1 MGQMSI
7 VIGVTTVGTQRAMRE
22 IQLMEATVKKAQV
35 SMMQLGRSMTQFA
48 SLPAGIFAGAALANF
63 AKFEF
68 SIAKI
73 VGLVGI
79 ADEQAKAWG
88 KDVLNMS
95 GDLGKGAN
103 ELADA
108 LYYITSS
115 GFKGAESMNIL
126 KISAQ
131 AAASGLGET
140 KQVADIVT
148 SAMNAYGASTLSAAE
163 ATNVLVMAVREG
175 KGEPEDLT
183 RAFATVIPISAKLGV
198 QFHEVGGALA
208 ALTRLGMPA
217 ATAATYLRQT
227 LFTLTKPSKQTRDAL
242 KAMGTSAGELRDSLE
257 NQGLLHTLRTLGD
270 LTERFGEESMAR
282 VFPNIRAF
290 MGVIS
295 LLQMDVAE
303 VNEVFENTQNS
314 SSALSDAFAAA
325 SETLKFKLNS
335 AVAEGQSMLIKF
347 GEALSRSVLP
357 IVESIGRAF
366 KDFGDWFGGL
376 SKDSQDFIA
385 KILGITIAGG
395 PLLLLL
401 SLLKAAGKELLYVFR
416 YIFTGGWIKGINNT
430 TNALNNQNNAVNAQ
444 TVAVQRQT
452 AVINAN
458 TSAKVKNN
466 LAQQALLTGNKSK
479 IAGVIPM
486 PVQNKATMAVKASM
500 VANQSL
506 NKVKNQIPIQATKL
520 ATEQQKLTILQ
531 NKYNSSV
538 ELQTRLLQASI
549 HATNSAVT
557 AQQRY
562 ESSLGIADAAAKKNN
577 LTVSMSRMVAEQ
589 RNIAL
594 LEQAAAQK
602 MAAAAELQ
610 AIEVGQ
616 LKNQV
621 DKQANAVTAASIQNK
636 ALNKKATL
644 LQIEATKLEAAAVK
658 ARNAAYQESILK
670 HQQLLVANNTTNK
683 AIRKH
688 HKSLLAQ
695 RHAAEKSSVV
705 MSGFTKVIKGVG
717 STLTKVTNFIA
728 ANWMIALMLA
738 IGAISKYI
746 KHLKEVNYLD
756 TIQKKLK
763 KEVAQAVGEE
773 TSKVQTYLAIAQN
786 EIQTKEDRNAAI
798 ERLKE
803 IAPAYFNMLDT
814 ESIKTNKAKE
824 AIDAYNAS
832 ITKSLELKA
841 VDQALEE
848 EYARRKKEML
858 EGTFNDVSIGDKIK
872 MYFRH
877 IGTALLHGAGSAN
890 FGIKIAEDPKAKQW
904 VEEAARKSEERH
916 NKTVEYLL
924 NERAI
929 ISSNTQDLVKNYDYL
944 AKKSDELIN
953 RNAVVQNKVKNATKE
968 GKKEALKEQ
977 MEYQKSVKATLDLGK
992 QTLTQLKEREEYANN
1007 LIATDNELQRLKE
1020 KGDIV
1025 GYAARLGDLQGT
1037 KNKIITEIQGKTA
1050 ILEETIKNL
1059 DEVYQKGPKISEG
1072 DDVADDFLGGT
1083 TEQLTKLQQ
1092 LQKDLTDA
1100 FDGYQTELLIVEK
1113 TAELYGKTTGIAAD
1127 KAKVLETVI
1136 NLAGEAMANSIPIDK
1151 AKLEAVINLYN
1162 SLVKLDEEEK
1172 VRAKVLEDVKKIQED
1187 IATDSK
1193 KAWDEAEKEMLN
1205 YKDSTTLAMETMA
1218 KLSGYLID
1226 VKNEFKK
1233 TGDTVEYV
1241 DSTTLLYNETLKE
1254 LKKQLRAAIKNGEDI
1269 DYILKQIT
1277 DTMTNLDNLSL
1288 EGAVAELLVLKSA
1301 IEAGKLSFGQINST
1315 IEKLIELIEQ
1325 LSKAPKTEWTEQA
1338 IAQLQEVAEVAIKTK
1353 FEMEMRD
1360 LKQDAIVDFF
1370 TAIGEGLGSMMAG
1383 VEDPWKG
1390 IIQSLFN
1397 VVKQIGSLLIA
1408 AGTLMIMAQI
1418 PLGYLWAAAGT
1429 GLVALAT
1436 MGSIAVQQKNQEK
1449 EPTKMAAGGVV
1460 PPGFPNDTFPAM
1472 LTSGEIVVPKNKTQD
1487 AMAGLFDFLSLTDPT
1502 FRFLRPVF
1510 DELIARKQAKEILA
1524 SAPKMSY
1531 GGIVP
1536 SGYQNDS
1543 YPAMLSSGEVIIP
1556 PKRLPKFERDTM
1568 DVNVVIEGVVRGK
1581 DIYYVTKEVE
1591 RKYKNSF

>member
-1 MGQMSI
+1 MSLMGQMSI

-22 IQLMEATVKKAQV
+22 IQLMEATVRKAQV

-148 SAMNAYGASTLSAAE
+148 SAMNAYGSSVLSAAE

-208 ALTRLGMPA
+208 SLTRLGMPA

-257 NQGLLHTLRTLGD
+257 NQGLLPTLRTLGD

-303 VNEVFENTQNS
+303 VNEVFENTKNS
-314 SSALSDAFAAA
+314 SNALNDAFAAA
-325 SETLKFKLNS
+325 SETLKFKLNA
-335 AVAEGQSMLIKF
+335 AVAEGQSMFIKF
-347 GEALSRSVLP
+347 GEALSRTVLP

-366 KDFGDWFGGL
+366 KNFGDWFGGL

-401 SLLKAAGKELLYVFR
+401 SLLKAGFHELKAVAK

-479 IAGVIPM
+479 IAGVIPI

-506 NKVKNQIPIQATKL
+506 DKVKSRIPMQAALL

-531 NKYNSSV
+531 NKYNSAV

-549 HATNSAVT
+549 HTSNSAVT
-557 AQQRY
+557 AQKRY

-577 LTVSMSRMVAEQ
+577 LTISMSRMVAEQ

-602 MAAAAELQ
+602 MATAAELQ

-621 DKQANAVTAASIQNK
+621 DKQANVVTTASVQNK
-636 ALNKKATL
+636 ALNNKATL

-658 ARNAAYQESILK
+658 ARNAAYQESILR

-683 AIRKH
+683 AIRQH

-717 STLTKVTNFIA
+717 STLTKVTKFIA
-728 ANWMIALMLA
+728 ANWMMALMLA
-738 IGAISKYI
+738 IVAISKYI

-803 IAPAYFNMLDT
+803 IAPAYFNMLDL

-890 FGIKIAEDPKAKQW
+890 FGVKIAEDPKAKQW

-924 NERAI
+924 NERAT

-953 RNAVVQNKVKNATKE
+953 RNAAIQNKVKNATKE

-1020 KGDIV
+1020 KGDIF
-1025 GYAARLGDLQGT
+1025 GYTARLGYLQGT

-1059 DEVYQKGPKISEG
+1059 DKVYQKGPKIVEG
-1072 DDVADDFLGGT
+1072 DNDFLG
-1083 TEQLTKLQQ
+1083 EKEKLTD
-1092 LQKDLTDA
+1092 LQKLWKSYDESITAILNKQNLMPEYAKSFEPVEDALKNINTLFEGFTNLSSDSFKSAIGTKQAEDVIAYYNSLQLVKNVYESTQKSQEDLFKSLEDSMDSLYNDISTIDTFDEIMTDLGMKLSYLTVDAKNMGDA
-1100 FDGYQTELLIVEK
+1100 FDPLNSKLTI
-1113 TAELYGKTTGIAAD
+1113 YGKAIE
-1127 KAKVLETVI
+1127 L
-1136 NLAGEAMANSIPIDK
+1136 IDSLVGFLTEEQK
-1151 AKLEAVINLYN
+1151 KLYD
-1162 SLVKLDEEEK
+1162 SLVKVHKALQLQADSTNVINSIEEIIEKVKALGDSAETARDRLELLAKARRNLLKGPKGENFDNVLNQLDELTEK
-1172 VRAKVLEDVKKIQED
+1172 AAQAQLALEMRNLKMDAIASFATLFGETIGKV
-1187 IATDSK
+1187 AAGSK
-1193 KAWDEAEKEMLN
+1193 DAWD
-1205 YKDSTTLAMETMA
+1205 
-1218 KLSGYLID
+1218 G
-1226 VKNEFKK
+1226 
-1233 TGDTVEYV
+1233 
-1241 DSTTLLYNETLKE
+1241 
-1254 LKKQLRAAIKNGEDI
+1254 
-1269 DYILKQIT
+1269 
-1277 DTMTNLDNLSL
+1277 
-1288 EGAVAELLVLKSA
+1288 
-1301 IEAGKLSFGQINST
+1301 
-1315 IEKLIELIEQ
+1315 LIEGLI
-1325 LSKAPKTEWTEQA
+1325 S
-1338 IAQLQEVAEVAIKTK
+1338 I
-1353 FEMEMRD
+1353 
-1360 LKQDAIVDFF
+1360 
-1370 TAIGEGLGSMMAG
+1370 
-1383 VEDPWKG
+1383 
-1390 IIQSLFN
+1390 
-1397 VVKQIGSLLIA
+1397 VKQIGSVLIGLGSWLLTIGLPIGANYLA
-1408 AGTLMIMAQI
+1408 AGIGITAIASYASASMQKRKDAKEEAEKTKVPGMA
-1418 PLGYLWAAAGT
+1418 LGG
-1429 GLVALAT
+1429 
-1436 MGSIAVQQKNQEK
+1436 I
-1449 EPTKMAAGGVV
+1449 V
-1460 PPGFPNDTFPAM
+1460 PPGYPNDSYHAM
-1472 LTSGEIVVPKNKTQD
+1472 LTSGEAVI
-1487 AMAGLFDFLSLTDPT
+1487 
-1502 FRFLRPVF
+1502 
-1510 DELIARKQAKEILA
+1510 
-1524 SAPKMSY
+1524 
-1531 GGIVP
+1531 
-1536 SGYQNDS
+1536 
-1543 YPAMLSSGEVIIP
+1543 PA
-1556 PKRLPKFERDTM
+1556 KRLPEFERQEM
-1568 DVNVVIEGVVRGK
+1568 DVNVTVDGVVRGS
-1581 DIYYVTKEVE
+1581 DIHYIVREVE
-1591 RKYKNSF
+1591 RRYKNTY

>member
-131 AAASGLGET
+131 AAVSGLGET

-148 SAMNAYGASTLSAAE
+148 SAMNAYGSSVLSAAE

-183 RAFATVIPISAKLGV
+183 RAFATVIPISAKLSV

-257 NQGLLHTLRTLGD
+257 NQGLLPTLRTLGD

-303 VNEVFENTQNS
+303 VNEVFENTKNS
-314 SSALSDAFAAA
+314 SNALNDAFAAA
-325 SETLKFKLNS
+325 SETLKFKLNA

-366 KDFGDWFGGL
+366 KNFGDWFGGL

-385 KILGITIAGG
+385 KILGIVIAGG

-401 SLLKAAGKELLYVFR
+401 SLLKAGFHELKAVAK

-506 NKVKNQIPIQATKL
+506 DKVKSRIPMQAALL

-531 NKYNSSV
+531 NKYNSAV

-549 HATNSAVT
+549 HTSNSAVT
-557 AQQRY
+557 AQKRY

-577 LTVSMSRMVAEQ
+577 LTISMSRMVAEQ

-658 ARNAAYQESILK
+658 ARNAAYQESILR

-683 AIRKH
+683 EIRKH

-695 RHAAEKSSVV
+695 KQAAEKSSVA

-717 STLTKVTNFIA
+717 STLAKVGKFIA

-738 IGAISKYI
+738 IAAISKYI

-773 TSKVQTYLAIAQN
+773 TSKVQTYLAIAKN

-803 IAPAYFNMLDT
+803 IAPAYFNMLDL

-832 ITKSLELKA
+832 ITKSSELKA

-877 IGTALLHGAGSAN
+877 IGTAFATSGIQSVN
-890 FGIKIAEDPKAKQW
+890 FAIKIAEDPKAKQW

-944 AKKSDELIN
+944 VKKSDELIN
-953 RNAVVQNKVKNATKE
+953 RNAAIQNKVKNATKE

-992 QTLTQLKEREEYANN
+992 QTLTQLKEREEYANS
-1007 LIATDNELQRLKE
+1007 LIATNNELQQ

-1059 DEVYQKGPKISEG
+1059 DKVYQKGPKIVEG
-1072 DDVADDFLGGT
+1072 DNDFLGE
-1083 TEQLTKLQQ
+1083 TEEKLTD
-1092 LQKDLTDA
+1092 LQKLWKSYDESITAILNKQNLMPEYAKSFEPVEDTLKNINTLFEGFTNLSSDSFKSAIGTKQAKDVIAYYNSLQLVKNVYESTQKSQEDLFKSLEDGMGSLYNDITTIDTFDEIMTDLGMNLSYLTVNAKNMGDA
-1100 FDGYQTELLIVEK
+1100 FDPLNSKLTI
-1113 TAELYGKTTGIAAD
+1113 YGKA
-1127 KAKVLETVI
+1127 
-1136 NLAGEAMANSIPIDK
+1136 
-1151 AKLEAVINLYN
+1151 
-1162 SLVKLDEEEK
+1162 
-1172 VRAKVLEDVKKIQED
+1172 
-1187 IATDSK
+1187 
-1193 KAWDEAEKEMLN
+1193 
-1205 YKDSTTLAMETMA
+1205 
-1218 KLSGYLID
+1218 
-1226 VKNEFKK
+1226 
-1233 TGDTVEYV
+1233 
-1241 DSTTLLYNETLKE
+1241 
-1254 LKKQLRAAIKNGEDI
+1254 
-1269 DYILKQIT
+1269 
-1277 DTMTNLDNLSL
+1277 
-1288 EGAVAELLVLKSA
+1288 
-1301 IEAGKLSFGQINST
+1301 
-1315 IEKLIELIEQ
+1315 IELIDSLVGFLTPEQKELANALRETYESLKLQSEVTDDLATDIDKLNSIKEKLDKLGNSAETAHDRLILISQAMRILRNGPVEGFDLTIEQ
-1325 LSKAPKTEWTEQA
+1325 LKKMSQEAAKAK
-1338 IAQLQEVAEVAIKTK
+1338 IAL
-1353 FEMEMRD
+1353 EMRD
-1360 LKQDAIVDFF
+1360 LKADAIAGFATSV
-1370 TAIGEGLGSMMAG
+1370 AESIGNAAAGAENAWDGLLT
-1383 VEDPWKG
+1383 
-1390 IIQSLFN
+1390 SLLD
-1397 VVKQIGSLLIA
+1397 VIKQIGQKLIA
-1408 AGTLMIMAQI
+1408 LGAIMLAFGNPGGMQYLLQGTAI
-1418 PLGYLWAAAGT
+1418 
-1429 GLVALAT
+1429 LA
-1436 MGSIAVQQKNQEK
+1436 IASYASARMQKNSDAAKDAER
-1449 EPTKMAAGGVV
+1449 TMSKMA
-1460 PPGFPNDTFPAM
+1460 
-1472 LTSGEIVVPKNKTQD
+1472 
-1487 AMAGLFDFLSLTDPT
+1487 
-1502 FRFLRPVF
+1502 R
-1510 DELIARKQAKEILA
+1510 
-1524 SAPKMSY
+1524 

-1536 SGYQNDS
+1536 QGYPNDS
-1543 YPAMLSSGEVIIP
+1543 YPAMLSSGEAVIP
-1556 PKRLPKFERDTM
+1556 PNKLPEFENREM
-1568 DVNVVIEGVVRGK
+1568 EVKVVVEGVTKGS
-1581 DIYYVTKEVE
+1581 DLYYVMKEVS
-1591 RKYKNSF
+1591 RRYKNSF

>member
-1 MGQMSI
+1 MSLMGQMSI

-35 SMMQLGRSMTQFA
+35 SMMQLGRSMTQFV

-401 SLLKAAGKELLYVFR
+401 SLLKAGFNEIKAVAK

-602 MAAAAELQ
+602 LASAAELQ

-621 DKQANAVTAASIQNK
+621 DKQANAVTAASAKNK

-658 ARNAAYQESILK
+658 ARNAAYQESILR
-670 HQQLLVANNTTNK
+670 HQQLLAANNTTNK
-683 AIRKH
+683 AIREH

-695 RHAAEKSSVV
+695 RHAAEKSSVA

-738 IGAISKYI
+738 IAAISKYI

-1072 DDVADDFLGGT
+1072 DDVADDLLGET
-1083 TEQLTKLQQ
+1083 KEKLTD
-1092 LQKDLTDA
+1092 LQKLWKAYNESMTAIHNKQNLMPEYAKSFEPVEDA
-1100 FDGYQTELLIVEK
+1100 LKNINTLFEGFTNLSSDSFKSVIGTKQ
-1113 TAELYGKTTGIAAD
+1113 AED
-1127 KAKVLETVI
+1127 VL
-1136 NLAGEAMANSIPIDK
+1136 DY
-1151 AKLEAVINLYN
+1151 YN
-1162 SLVKLDEEEK
+1162 SLQLVKNVYEGTQKSQEDLFK
-1172 VRAKVLEDVKKIQED
+1172 SLEDSMDSLYND
-1187 IATDSK
+1187 ISTIDTFDEIMTD
-1193 KAWDEAEKEMLN
+1193 LG
-1205 YKDSTTLAMETMA
+1205 L
-1218 KLSGYLID
+1218 KLGYLS
-1226 VKNEFKK
+1226 VKAHNM
-1233 TGDTVEYV
+1233 
-1241 DSTTLLYNETLKE
+1241 
-1254 LKKQLRAAIKNGEDI
+1254 GEAFDPLNSKLTI
-1269 DYILKQIT
+1269 Y
-1277 DTMTNLDNLSL
+1277 
-1288 EGAVAELLVLKSA
+1288 
-1301 IEAGKLSFGQINST
+1301 GKA
-1315 IEKLIELIEQ
+1315 IELIDSLVGFLTEEQ
-1325 LSKAPKTEWTEQA
+1325 KKLYDSLVQVYKALQLQADSTKVTNSIEEIIEKVKALGDSAETGRDRLELLAKARRNLLKGPKDENFDNVLNQLDELTEKAAQAQLALEMRNLKMDA
-1338 IAQLQEVAEVAIKTK
+1338 IASFATLFSETIGKVAAGSK
-1353 FEMEMRD
+1353 
-1360 LKQDAIVDFF
+1360 DAWDGLI
-1370 TAIGEGLGSMMAG
+1370 EGLIS
-1383 VEDPWKG
+1383 
-1390 IIQSLFN
+1390 I
-1397 VVKQIGSLLIA
+1397 VKQIGSVLIGLGSWLLTIGLPIGAKYLA
-1408 AGTLMIMAQI
+1408 AGIGITAI
-1418 PLGYLWAAAGT
+1418 
-1429 GLVALAT
+1429 AT
-1436 MGSIAVQQKNQEK
+1436 YASTYVSARMQKNSDAAKDTER
-1449 EPTKMAAGGVV
+1449 TMSKMA
-1460 PPGFPNDTFPAM
+1460 
-1472 LTSGEIVVPKNKTQD
+1472 
-1487 AMAGLFDFLSLTDPT
+1487 
-1502 FRFLRPVF
+1502 R
-1510 DELIARKQAKEILA
+1510 
-1524 SAPKMSY
+1524 

-1536 SGYQNDS
+1536 AGYPRDT
-1543 YPAMLSSGEVIIP
+1543 YPALLSSGEMVVP
-1556 PKRLPKFERDTM
+1556 PHKLPEFENREM
-1568 DVNVVIEGVVRGK
+1568 EVKVVVEGVTKGS
-1581 DIYYVTKEVE
+1581 DLYYVMKEVS
-1591 RKYKNSF
+1591 RRYKNSF

>member
-401 SLLKAAGKELLYVFR
+401 SLLKAGFNEIKAVAK

-602 MAAAAELQ
+602 LASAAELQ

-621 DKQANAVTAASIQNK
+621 DKQANAVTAASAKNK

-658 ARNAAYQESILK
+658 ARNAAYQESILR
-670 HQQLLVANNTTNK
+670 HQQLLAANNTTNK
-683 AIRKH
+683 AIREH

-705 MSGFTKVIKGVG
+705 MSGFTKGIKGLGTALLTVG
-717 STLTKVTNFIA
+717 KFLLSNWLLVLFILVPLIIKWTNKTKELT
-728 ANWMIALMLA
+728 
-738 IGAISKYI
+738 GAQKL
-746 KHLKEVNYLD
+746 LKEANDKVNESISSEKSML
-756 TIQKKLK
+756 
-763 KEVAQAVGEE
+763 E
-773 TSKVQTYLAIAQN
+773 TYLSIAQN
-786 EIQTKEDRNAAI
+786 ENISKEQRLRAI
-798 ERLKE
+798 SEINKISPEYLGNLDEEAVRLGT
-803 IAPAYFNMLDT
+803 A
-814 ESIKTNKAKE
+814 KTAV
-824 AIDAYNAS
+824 DAYNS
-832 ITKSLELKA
+832 SLS
-841 VDQALEE
+841 
-848 EYARRKKEML
+848 ARLAFE
-858 EGTFNDVSIGDKIK
+858 IK
-872 MYFRH
+872 L
-877 IGTALLHGAGSAN
+877 GE
-890 FGIKIAEDPKAKQW
+890 IAELRAKRDK
-904 VEEAARKSEERH
+904 VLREGGEAQIGFWDRIK
-916 NKTVEYLL
+916 
-924 NERAI
+924 
-929 ISSNTQDLVKNYDYL
+929 
-944 AKKSDELIN
+944 
-953 RNAVVQNKVKNATKE
+953 
-968 GKKEALKEQ
+968 GALKF
-977 MEYQKSVKATLDLGK
+977 G
-992 QTLTQLKEREEYANN
+992 
-1007 LIATDNELQRLKE
+1007 
-1020 KGDIV
+1020 
-1025 GYAARLGDLQGT
+1025 
-1037 KNKIITEIQGKTA
+1037 A
-1050 ILEETIKNL
+1050 IPLPS
-1059 DEVYQKGPKISEG
+1059 QKGPKIEYLQGLGTKKMLKEVADIDFAMTQLNAEIAATPEIRADIIHGYELVNDKVNALISKEKELKNVKNKSSKEYLEESAKYQSELRNTILLAQEKMGKAKNEIKFVEETAAEYKKLG
-1072 DDVADDFLGGT
+1072 DAQRKGLLTGPESQRFQELQSMMNSGFNLRVTGLNELRKVEPELKKVIESLEPKLKQVKEGGTDDFLGGT
-1083 TEQLTKLQQ
+1083 KEKLTD
-1092 LQKDLTDA
+1092 LQKLWKAYDESITAILNKQNLMPEYA
-1100 FDGYQTELLIVEK
+1100 KSFEPVEDTLK
-1113 TAELYGKTTGIAAD
+1113 NINTLFEGFTNLSSDSFKSAIGTKQAKDVIAY
-1127 KAKVLETVI
+1127 
-1136 NLAGEAMANSIPIDK
+1136 
-1151 AKLEAVINLYN
+1151 YN
-1162 SLVKLDEEEK
+1162 SLQLVKDVYESTQKSQEDLFK
-1172 VRAKVLEDVKKIQED
+1172 SLEDSMDSLYND
-1187 IATDSK
+1187 ISTIDTFDEIMTD
-1193 KAWDEAEKEMLN
+1193 LG
-1205 YKDSTTLAMETMA
+1205 L
-1218 KLSGYLID
+1218 KLGYLS
-1226 VKNEFKK
+1226 VKAHNM
-1233 TGDTVEYV
+1233 
-1241 DSTTLLYNETLKE
+1241 
-1254 LKKQLRAAIKNGEDI
+1254 GEAFDPLNSKLTI
-1269 DYILKQIT
+1269 Y
-1277 DTMTNLDNLSL
+1277 
-1288 EGAVAELLVLKSA
+1288 
-1301 IEAGKLSFGQINST
+1301 GKA
-1315 IEKLIELIEQ
+1315 IELIDSLVGFLTEEQ
-1325 LSKAPKTEWTEQA
+1325 KKLYDSLVQVYKALQLQADSTKVTNSIEEIIEKVKALGDSAETGRDRLELLAKARRNLLKGPKDENFDNVLNQLDELTEKAAQAQLALEMRNLKMDA
-1338 IAQLQEVAEVAIKTK
+1338 IASFATLFSETIGKVAAGSK
-1353 FEMEMRD
+1353 
-1360 LKQDAIVDFF
+1360 DAWDGLI
-1370 TAIGEGLGSMMAG
+1370 EGLIS
-1383 VEDPWKG
+1383 
-1390 IIQSLFN
+1390 I
-1397 VVKQIGSLLIA
+1397 VKQIGSVLIGLGSLLLTIGLPIGAKYLA
-1408 AGTLMIMAQI
+1408 AGIGITAI
-1418 PLGYLWAAAGT
+1418 
-1429 GLVALAT
+1429 AT
-1436 MGSIAVQQKNQEK
+1436 YVSARMQKNSDAAKDTER
-1449 EPTKMAAGGVV
+1449 TMSKMA
-1460 PPGFPNDTFPAM
+1460 
-1472 LTSGEIVVPKNKTQD
+1472 
-1487 AMAGLFDFLSLTDPT
+1487 
-1502 FRFLRPVF
+1502 R
-1510 DELIARKQAKEILA
+1510 
-1524 SAPKMSY
+1524 

-1536 SGYQNDS
+1536 QGYPNDS
-1543 YPAMLSSGEVIIP
+1543 YPALLSSGEMVVP
-1556 PKRLPKFERDTM
+1556 PHKLPEFENREM
-1568 DVNVVIEGVVRGK
+1568 EVKVVVEGVIRGK
-1581 DIYYVTKEVE
+1581 DIYYINKEIE
-1591 RKYKNSF
+1591 RRFKNSF

>member
-1 MGQMSI
+1 MSLMGQMSI

-88 KDVLNMS
+88 KDILNMS

-148 SAMNAYGASTLSAAE
+148 SAMNAYGSSVLSAAE

-208 ALTRLGMPA
+208 SLTRLGMPA

-257 NQGLLHTLRTLGD
+257 NQGLLPTLRTLGD

-303 VNEVFENTQNS
+303 INEVFENTKNS
-314 SSALSDAFAAA
+314 SNALSDAFAVA

-335 AVAEGQSMLIKF
+335 AVAEGQAMFIKF
-347 GEALSRSVLP
+347 GEALARTVLP

-366 KDFGDWFGGL
+366 KNFGDWFGGL
-376 SKDSQDFIA
+376 SKDTQNFVA

-401 SLLKAAGKELLYVFR
+401 SLLKAGFHELKAVAK

-430 TNALNNQNNAVNAQ
+430 TNALNNQKNILNSQ

-479 IAGVIPM
+479 IAGVIPI

-506 NKVKNQIPIQATKL
+506 DKVKSRIPMQAALL

-531 NKYNSSV
+531 NKYNSAV

-549 HATNSAVT
+549 HTSNSAVT
-557 AQQRY
+557 AQKRY
-562 ESSLGIADAAAKKNN
+562 EASLGIADAAAKKNN
-577 LTVSMSRMVAEQ
+577 LTISMSRMVTEQ

-602 MAAAAELQ
+602 MASAAELQ

-621 DKQANAVTAASIQNK
+621 DKQANAVTTASAQNK
-636 ALNKKATL
+636 ALNNKATL
-644 LQIEATKLEAAAVK
+644 LQTEATKLEAAAVR
-658 ARNAAYQESILK
+658 ARNAAYQESILR

-683 AIRKH
+683 EIRKH
-688 HKSLLAQ
+688 HELLLAQ
-695 RHAAEKSSVV
+695 RHAAEKSSVA
-705 MSGFTKVIKGVG
+705 MSGFTKVIKGFG
-717 STLTKVTNFIA
+717 STLAKVGKFIA
-728 ANWMIALMLA
+728 SNWMIVLMLA
-738 IGAISKYI
+738 IVAISKYI

-803 IAPAYFNMLDT
+803 IAPAYFNMLGL

-848 EYARRKKEML
+848 EFARRKKEML

-877 IGTALLHGAGSAN
+877 IGTALLQGAGSAN

-904 VEEAARKSEERH
+904 VEEAAMKSEERH

-953 RNAVVQNKVKNATKE
+953 RNAVIQNKVKNATKE

-977 MEYQKSVKATLDLGK
+977 MEYQKSVKATLDLGN

-1020 KGDIV
+1020 KGDTV
-1025 GYAARLGDLQGT
+1025 GYTARLGDLQGT
-1037 KNKIITEIQGKTA
+1037 KNKIITEIQGKAA

-1059 DEVYQKGPKISEG
+1059 DKVYQKGPKIVEG
-1072 DDVADDFLGGT
+1072 DNDLLGE
-1083 TEQLTKLQQ
+1083 TEEKLTD
-1092 LQKDLTDA
+1092 LQKLWKSYDESITAILNKQNLMPEYAKSFEPVEDALKNINTLFEGFTNLSSDSFKSVIGTKQVEDVIAYYNSLQFVKNIYESTQKSQEDLFKSLEIGMDLLYNDITTIDTFDEIMTDLGMNLSYLTVNAKNMGDA
-1100 FDGYQTELLIVEK
+1100 FDPLNSKLTI
-1113 TAELYGKTTGIAAD
+1113 YGKA
-1127 KAKVLETVI
+1127 
-1136 NLAGEAMANSIPIDK
+1136 
-1151 AKLEAVINLYN
+1151 
-1162 SLVKLDEEEK
+1162 
-1172 VRAKVLEDVKKIQED
+1172 
-1187 IATDSK
+1187 
-1193 KAWDEAEKEMLN
+1193 
-1205 YKDSTTLAMETMA
+1205 
-1218 KLSGYLID
+1218 
-1226 VKNEFKK
+1226 
-1233 TGDTVEYV
+1233 
-1241 DSTTLLYNETLKE
+1241 
-1254 LKKQLRAAIKNGEDI
+1254 
-1269 DYILKQIT
+1269 
-1277 DTMTNLDNLSL
+1277 
-1288 EGAVAELLVLKSA
+1288 
-1301 IEAGKLSFGQINST
+1301 
-1315 IEKLIELIEQ
+1315 IELIDSLVGFLTPEQKELANALRKTYESLKLQSEVTDDLATDIDKLNSIKEKLDKLGNSAETAHDRLILISQAMRILRNGPVEGFDLTIEQ
-1325 LSKAPKTEWTEQA
+1325 LKKMSQEAAKAK
-1338 IAQLQEVAEVAIKTK
+1338 IAL
-1353 FEMEMRD
+1353 EMRD
-1360 LKQDAIVDFF
+1360 LKADAIAGFATSV
-1370 TAIGEGLGSMMAG
+1370 AESIGNAAAEAENAWDGLL
-1383 VEDPWKG
+1383 
-1390 IIQSLFN
+1390 ISLLD
-1397 VVKQIGSLLIA
+1397 VIKQIGQKLIA
-1408 AGTLMIMAQI
+1408 
-1418 PLGYLWAAAGT
+1418 LGSTMLAFGNPGGIRYLLEGAAILT
-1429 GLVALAT
+1429 
-1436 MGSIAVQQKNQEK
+1436 IASYASARMQKNSDAAKDTER
-1449 EPTKMAAGGVV
+1449 TMSKMA
-1460 PPGFPNDTFPAM
+1460 
-1472 LTSGEIVVPKNKTQD
+1472 
-1487 AMAGLFDFLSLTDPT
+1487 
-1502 FRFLRPVF
+1502 R
-1510 DELIARKQAKEILA
+1510 
-1524 SAPKMSY
+1524 

-1536 SGYQNDS
+1536 QGYPNDS
-1543 YPAMLSSGEVIIP
+1543 YPAMLSSGEAVIP
-1556 PKRLPKFERDTM
+1556 PNKLPEFENREM
-1568 DVNVVIEGVVRGK
+1568 EVKVVVEGVTRGS
-1581 DIYYVTKEVE
+1581 DLYYVMKEVS
-1591 RKYKNSF
+1591 RRYKNSF

>member
-1 MGQMSI
+1 MSLMGQMSI
-7 VIGVTTVGTQRAMRE
+7 VIGVTTVGTQRVMRE
-22 IQLMEATVKKAQV
+22 IQLMEATVRKAQV

-126 KISAQ
+126 KVSAQ

-148 SAMNAYGASTLSAAE
+148 SAMNAYGSSVLSAAE

-208 ALTRLGMPA
+208 SLTRLGMPA

-257 NQGLLHTLRTLGD
+257 NQGLLPTLRTLGD

-303 VNEVFENTQNS
+303 VNEVFENTKNS
-314 SSALSDAFAAA
+314 SNALNDAFTAA
-325 SETLKFKLNS
+325 SETLKFKLNA
-335 AVAEGQSMLIKF
+335 AVAEGQSMFIKF

-366 KDFGDWFGGL
+366 KNFGDWFGGL
-376 SKDSQDFIA
+376 SKDAQNIIA

-395 PLLLLL
+395 PLLLLF
-401 SLLKAAGKELLYVFR
+401 SLLKAGFKELKAVAR

-452 AVINAN
+452 AVISAN

-506 NKVKNQIPIQATKL
+506 YKVKSRIPMQAALL

-531 NKYNSSV
+531 NKYNSAV
-538 ELQTRLLQASI
+538 KLQTRLLQASI
-549 HATNSAVT
+549 HTSNSAVT
-557 AQQRY
+557 AQKRY
-562 ESSLGIADAAAKKNN
+562 ESSLGIANAAAKKNN
-577 LTVSMSRMVAEQ
+577 LTISMSRMVAEQ

-602 MAAAAELQ
+602 MATAAELQ

-616 LKNQV
+616 LKKQV
-621 DKQANAVTAASIQNK
+621 DKQANAVTTASVHNK

-644 LQIEATKLEAAAVK
+644 LQIEATKLEAAAVR
-658 ARNAAYQESILK
+658 ARNAAYQGSILR

-688 HKSLLAQ
+688 HKLLLAQ
-695 RHAAEKSSVV
+695 RNAAEKSSVV

-717 STLTKVTNFIA
+717 STLAKVGKFIA
-728 ANWMIALMLA
+728 ANWMMALMLA
-738 IGAISKYI
+738 IVAISKYI

-803 IAPAYFNMLDT
+803 IAPAYFNMLDL
-814 ESIKTNKAKE
+814 ESIKTNKTKE

-877 IGTALLHGAGSAN
+877 IGTALLQGAGSVN

-929 ISSNTQDLVKNYDYL
+929 ISSNTQGLVKNYDYL
-944 AKKSDELIN
+944 VKKSDELIN
-953 RNAVVQNKVKNATKE
+953 RSAAVQNKVKNATKE

-1007 LIATDNELQRLKE
+1007 LIDTDNELQRLKE
-1020 KGDIV
+1020 IGDIF
-1025 GYAARLGDLQGT
+1025 GYTARLGDLQGT

-1059 DEVYQKGPKISEG
+1059 DEVYQKGPKIVEG
-1072 DDVADDFLGGT
+1072 DNDFLGE
-1083 TEQLTKLQQ
+1083 TEEKLTD
-1092 LQKDLTDA
+1092 LQKLWKSYDESITAILNKQNLMPEYAKSFEPVEDALKNINTLFEGFTNLSSDSFKSAIGTKQAKDVIAYYNSLQLVKNVYESTQKSQEDLFKSLEDSMDSLYNDISTIDTFDEIMTDLGMNLSYLTVNAKNMGDA
-1100 FDGYQTELLIVEK
+1100 FDPLNSKLTI
-1113 TAELYGKTTGIAAD
+1113 YGKAIE
-1127 KAKVLETVI
+1127 L
-1136 NLAGEAMANSIPIDK
+1136 IDSLVGFLTEEQK
-1151 AKLEAVINLYN
+1151 KLYD
-1162 SLVKLDEEEK
+1162 SLVKVHKALQLQADSTNVINSIEEIIEKVKALGDSAETARDRLELLAKARRILLKGPKGENFDNVLNQLDELTEK
-1172 VRAKVLEDVKKIQED
+1172 AAQAQLALEMRNLKIDAIASFATLFGETIGKV
-1187 IATDSK
+1187 AAGSK
-1193 KAWDEAEKEMLN
+1193 DAWD
-1205 YKDSTTLAMETMA
+1205 
-1218 KLSGYLID
+1218 G
-1226 VKNEFKK
+1226 
-1233 TGDTVEYV
+1233 
-1241 DSTTLLYNETLKE
+1241 
-1254 LKKQLRAAIKNGEDI
+1254 
-1269 DYILKQIT
+1269 
-1277 DTMTNLDNLSL
+1277 
-1288 EGAVAELLVLKSA
+1288 
-1301 IEAGKLSFGQINST
+1301 
-1315 IEKLIELIEQ
+1315 LIEGLI
-1325 LSKAPKTEWTEQA
+1325 S
-1338 IAQLQEVAEVAIKTK
+1338 I
-1353 FEMEMRD
+1353 
-1360 LKQDAIVDFF
+1360 
-1370 TAIGEGLGSMMAG
+1370 
-1383 VEDPWKG
+1383 
-1390 IIQSLFN
+1390 
-1397 VVKQIGSLLIA
+1397 VKQIGSVLIGLGSWLLAIGLPIGANYLA
-1408 AGTLMIMAQI
+1408 AGIGITAIASFASASMQKRKDAKEEAEKTKVPGMA
-1418 PLGYLWAAAGT
+1418 LGG
-1429 GLVALAT
+1429 
-1436 MGSIAVQQKNQEK
+1436 I
-1449 EPTKMAAGGVV
+1449 V
-1460 PPGFPNDTFPAM
+1460 PPGYPNDSYPAM
-1472 LTSGEIVVPKNKTQD
+1472 LTSGEAVIP
-1487 AMAGLFDFLSLTDPT
+1487 
-1502 FRFLRPVF
+1502 
-1510 DELIARKQAKEILA
+1510 AK
-1524 SAPKMSY
+1524 K
-1531 GGIVP
+1531 
-1536 SGYQNDS
+1536 
-1543 YPAMLSSGEVIIP
+1543 
-1556 PKRLPKFERDTM
+1556 LPEFTKEKVDL
-1568 DVNVVIEGVVRGK
+1568 NVTVQGVVRGS
-1581 DIYYVTKEVE
+1581 DLHYIIKEVD
-1591 RKYKNSF
+1591 RKYKNSY

>member
-73 VGLVGI
+73 TGLVGI

-148 SAMNAYGASTLSAAE
+148 SAMNAYGVSALSAAE

-257 NQGLLHTLRTLGD
+257 NQGLLPTLRTLGD

-303 VNEVFENTQNS
+303 VNEVFENTKNS
-314 SSALSDAFAAA
+314 SNALNDAFAAA
-325 SETLKFKLNS
+325 SETLKFKLNA
-335 AVAEGQSMLIKF
+335 AVAEGQSMFIKF
-347 GEALSRSVLP
+347 GEAISRVVLP
-357 IVESIGRAF
+357 IVESLGRAF

-376 SKDSQDFIA
+376 SKDSQNFIA
-385 KILGITIAGG
+385 KILAITIAGG

-401 SLLKAAGKELLYVFR
+401 SLLKAGFNEIKTVAK

-486 PVQNKATMAVKASM
+486 PVQNKATTAVKASM

-506 NKVKNQIPIQATKL
+506 NKVKNQISIQAALL

-531 NKYNSSV
+531 NKYNSAV

-549 HATNSAVT
+549 HTSDSAVK

-658 ARNAAYQESILK
+658 ARNAAYQESILR
-670 HQQLLVANNTTNK
+670 HQQLLAANNTTNK
-683 AIRKH
+683 AIREH

-695 RHAAEKSSVV
+695 RHAVEKSSVA
-705 MSGFTKVIKGVG
+705 MSGFTKGIKG
-717 STLTKVTNFIA
+717 L
-728 ANWMIALMLA
+728 
-738 IGAISKYI
+738 
-746 KHLKEVNYLD
+746 
-756 TIQKKLK
+756 
-763 KEVAQAVGEE
+763 
-773 TSKVQTYLAIAQN
+773 
-786 EIQTKEDRNAAI
+786 
-798 ERLKE
+798 
-803 IAPAYFNMLDT
+803 
-814 ESIKTNKAKE
+814 
-824 AIDAYNAS
+824 
-832 ITKSLELKA
+832 
-841 VDQALEE
+841 
-848 EYARRKKEML
+848 
-858 EGTFNDVSIGDKIK
+858 
-872 MYFRH
+872 
-877 IGTALLHGAGSAN
+877 GTALLTVSKFILSNWLLALFILVPLIIKWTNKTKELTGAQKLLKEANDKVNESISSEKSKIETYLAVAKNENISKETRRKSIEEINKISPEYLGFIDEEAVRLGTAKTAVDAYNSSLSARLA
-890 FGIKIAEDPKAKQW
+890 FEIKLGEIAELRAKRDK
-904 VEEAARKSEERH
+904 VLREGGEAQIGFWDRIK
-916 NKTVEYLL
+916 
-924 NERAI
+924 
-929 ISSNTQDLVKNYDYL
+929 
-944 AKKSDELIN
+944 
-953 RNAVVQNKVKNATKE
+953 
-968 GKKEALKEQ
+968 GALKF
-977 MEYQKSVKATLDLGK
+977 G
-992 QTLTQLKEREEYANN
+992 
-1007 LIATDNELQRLKE
+1007 
-1020 KGDIV
+1020 
-1025 GYAARLGDLQGT
+1025 
-1037 KNKIITEIQGKTA
+1037 A
-1050 ILEETIKNL
+1050 IPLPS
-1059 DEVYQKGPKISEG
+1059 QKGPKIEYLQGLGTKKMLKEVADIDFAMTQLNAEIAATPEIRADIIHGYELVNDKVNALISKEKELKNVKNKSSKEYLEESAKYQSELRNTILLAQEKMGKAKNEIKFVEETAAEYKKLG
-1072 DDVADDFLGGT
+1072 DAQRKGLLTGPESQRFQELQSMMNSGFNLRVTGLNELRKVEPELKKVIESLEPKLKQVKEGGTDDFLGGT
-1083 TEQLTKLQQ
+1083 KEKLTKLQQ

-1100 FDGYQTELLIVEK
+1100 FDGYQAELLIVEK

-1172 VRAKVLEDVKKIQED
+1172 VRAKVLEDGLKVQMEQYQAWLTYINTGERLVKANNDLGKSLTDMAEYVKYSGGEFTMAQAAVEIYSDHIKNLRAELKGGNKQLIFIEILKAQQKLKEAKGQVLLDEYRRSLELLEIEATIAGNSFATFGETLSFLENAYKALLNEGIRSGEFFDTVIAGMSELRNLANTKDTFSELGSAFGELVSIFDLGEETWVNYVETILNAIPKI
-1187 IATDSK
+1187 I
-1193 KAWDEAEKEMLN
+1193 EMIMSLTAA
-1205 YKDSTTLAMETMA
+1205 TTLENTINAA
-1218 KLSGYLID
+1218 R
-1226 VKNEFKK
+1226 
-1233 TGDTVEYV
+1233 VE
-1241 DSTTLLYNETLKE
+1241 SINNTQTALFNETLALTNDTE
-1254 LKKQLRAAIKNGEDI
+1254 AITANTAAITANT
-1269 DYILKQIT
+1269 LAKQANAAVGMMGT
-1277 DTMTNLDNLSL
+1277 GSTMGPPTQEQMLGGGM
-1288 EGAVAELLVLKSA
+1288 GAVSA
-1301 IEAGKLSFGQINST
+1301 IGGGMGAAS
-1315 IEKLIELIEQ
+1315 
-1325 LSKAPKTEWTEQA
+1325 
-1338 IAQLQEVAEVAIKTK
+1338 
-1353 FEMEMRD
+1353 
-1360 LKQDAIVDFF
+1360 
-1370 TAIGEGLGSMMAG
+1370 GLGKIAKIAG
-1383 VEDPWKG
+1383 NFSAILGG
-1390 IIQSLFN
+1390 ILGVIS
-1397 VVKQIGSLLIA
+1397 IISLLFKKKKKA
-1408 AGTLMIMAQI
+1408 QSSYTMVGMA
-1418 PLGYLWAAAGT
+1418 LGG
-1429 GLVALAT
+1429 
-1436 MGSIAVQQKNQEK
+1436 I
-1449 EPTKMAAGGVV
+1449 V
-1460 PPGFPNDTFPAM
+1460 PQGYPNDSYPAM
-1472 LTSGEIVVPKNKTQD
+1472 LTSGEAVI
-1487 AMAGLFDFLSLTDPT
+1487 
-1502 FRFLRPVF
+1502 
-1510 DELIARKQAKEILA
+1510 
-1524 SAPKMSY
+1524 
-1531 GGIVP
+1531 
-1536 SGYQNDS
+1536 
-1543 YPAMLSSGEVIIP
+1543 PA
-1556 PKRLPKFERDTM
+1556 KRLPEFERQEM
-1568 DVNVVIEGVVRGK
+1568 DVNVTVDGVVRGS
-1581 DIYYVTKEVE
+1581 DIHYIVREVE
-1591 RKYKNSF
+1591 RRYKNTY